1 MENCD
6 NSALEFHFFDVC
18 FGFES
23 EIFNQKMPLLEGPI
37 LRKIGGAVTKVTKMV
52 TDWRPGPGT
61 VVPRALRLGA
71 GVRGQRPRIDG
82 GEHLQPKS
90 ILQGWQV

>member
-1 MENCD
+1 MRHILGENTFLMSQ
-6 NSALEFHFFDVC
+6 N
-18 FGFES
+18 
-23 EIFNQKMPLLEGPI
+23 
-37 LRKIGGAVTKVTKMV
+37 RGAVTKVTKMV
-52 TDWRPGPGT
+52 TDSRPGPGT